1 MSDDVTE
8 AFPGDALAFP
18 SDAERDRA
26 DEMIA
31 KYSKQWRESHPPVP
45 RVHPDTTDEGFA
57 NTLAGTPT
65 NRAYLRAYL
74 RRWWRKPPR
83 CGDVHP
89 LIVGGACIRPA
100 GRHEDGLHHNAEGF
114 FWGPVGAPRAFLV
127 GLPEPQEE

>member
-1 MSDDVTE
+1 VAE
-8 AFPGDALAFP
+8 AFPGDVLAFP

-31 KYSKQWRESHPPVP
+31 KYNTAWRESHPPVPRVHHVP

-74 RRWWRKPPR
+74 RRWWRRASWQPPNR
-83 CGDVHP
+83 
-89 LIVGGACIRPA
+89 R
-100 GRHEDGLHHNAEGF
+100 RSDG
-114 FWGPVGAPRAFLV
+114 
-127 GLPEPQEE
+127 